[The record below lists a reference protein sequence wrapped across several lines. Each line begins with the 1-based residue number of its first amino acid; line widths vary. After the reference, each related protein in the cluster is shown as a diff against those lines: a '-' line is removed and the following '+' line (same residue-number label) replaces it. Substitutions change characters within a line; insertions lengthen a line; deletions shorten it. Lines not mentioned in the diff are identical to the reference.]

1 MFFLKCLSPPATSLI
16 LNNKHLMESS
26 SVKLHIKSAAF
37 GTWKFTLYEKYDIQI
52 IALNFSVVLHIV
64 LIFLSLVIIK

>member
-1 MFFLKCLSPPATSLI
+1 MFFLKHLSPPDTTLI
-16 LNNKHLMESS
+16 LNNKYLMERS

>member
-1 MFFLKCLSPPATSLI
+1 
-16 LNNKHLMESS
+16 MESS
-26 SVKLHIKSAAF
+26 SVKLRIKSAAF
-37 GTWKFTLYEKYDIQI
+37 GTWKFTLYEKYNIQI